1 MNLLH
6 VCASNKPIDQ
16 STSKQLAA
24 AFFVRL
30 AESNKDINVTNMDLY
45 NNPPPFLGNDAYRYF
60 WNPILQPGY
69 IPTAAEKSAAGYALA
84 QTKVFEEADV
94 LVLTMPL
101 WNCGMPAIMKAW
113 LDQVLVPGVVFK
125 YEAGSIIPL
134 HHISRAILLASS
146 SDIVR
151 EGDPQDQLTPLL
163 TAILNS
169 VGIQDFSI
177 AWADGQ
183 HPSHLDA
190 EDRKATAVEAAQELA
205 DEVAEG
211 A

>member
-6 VCASNKPIDQ
+6 ICASHKPIDQ

-30 AESNKDINVTNMDLY
+30 AESNKDINVTNVDLY
-45 NNPPPFLGNDAYRYF
+45 NNPPPYLGYDAYRFF

-69 IPTAAEKSAAGYALA
+69 IPTNAEKHAAAYALS
-84 QTKVFEEADV
+84 QTKIFEETDV

-113 LDQVLVPGVVFK
+113 FDQVLVPGVVFK

-134 HHISRAILLASS
+134 HHIRRVILLASS
-146 SDIVR
+146 ADIVK
-151 EGDPQDQLTPLL
+151 EGDPQDQLSPHL
-163 TAILNS
+163 TALLQSI
-169 VGIQDFSI
+169 GITDLSI

-183 HPSHLDA
+183 HPRHLDA
-190 EDRKATAVEAAQELA
+190 EERKATAIEAAQDLA
-205 DEVAEG
+205 DDVADM

>member
-1 MNLLH
+1 MNLMH
-6 VCASNKPIDQ
+6 ICASNKPIDQ

-69 IPTAAEKSAAGYALA
+69 IPTNAEKNAAAYALA
-84 QTKVFEEADV
+84 QTKIFEETDV

-101 WNCGMPAIMKAW
+101 WNCGMPAIMKSW

-134 HHISRAILLASS
+134 HHITRVILLASS
-146 SDIVR
+146 ADIVK
-151 EGDPQDQLTPLL
+151 EDDPQDQLTPHL

-169 VGIQDFSI
+169 IGIHDLSI

-190 EDRKATAVEAAQELA
+190 EERKATAIEAAQELA

>member
-6 VCASNKPIDQ
+6 ICASTKPIDI
-16 STSKQLAA
+16 SSSKQLAA
-24 AFFVRL
+24 AFFARL

-45 NNPPPFLGNDAYRYF
+45 NNPPPFLTNDAYRYF

-69 IPTAAEKSAAGYALA
+69 IPTTAEKSAASYALS
-84 QTKVFEEADV
+84 QTKVFEETDV
-94 LVLTMPL
+94 LILTMPL

-134 HHISRAILLASS
+134 HHITKVILLASS
-146 SDIVR
+146 GDIVK
-151 EGDPQDQLTPLL
+151 ENDPQDQLTPHL
-163 TAILNS
+163 TAIFNS
-169 VGIQDFSI
+169 ISITDFSI

-183 HPSHLDA
+183 DPRHLDA
-190 EDRKATAVEAAQELA
+190 EERKATAIEAAQELA
-205 DEVAEG
+205 DDVSEMA
-211 A
+211 

>member
-6 VCASNKPIDQ
+6 ICASAKPIDL

-30 AESNKDINVTNMDLY
+30 AESNKEINVTNMDLY
-45 NNPPPFLGNDAYRYF
+45 SNPPPYLNNDAYRYF
-60 WNPILQPGY
+60 WNPIQQPGY
-69 IPTAAEKSAAGYALA
+69 IPTSAEKHAASYALA
-84 QTKVFEEADV
+84 QTKVFEETDA

-134 HHISRAILLASS
+134 HHIRKAVLLASS
-146 SDIVR
+146 GDIVK
-151 EGDPQDQLTPLL
+151 EVDPQDQLVPHLN
-163 TAILNS
+163 AILNS
-169 VGIQDFSI
+169 IGITDLSI

-183 HPSHLDA
+183 DPRHLDA
-190 EDRKATAVEAAQELA
+190 EERKATAIEATQELA
-205 DEVAEG
+205 DEVAEL

>member
-6 VCASNKPIDQ
+6 ICASTKPVDI
-16 STSKQLAA
+16 SSSKQLAA
-24 AFFVRL
+24 SFFGRL

-45 NNPPPFLGNDAYRYF
+45 NNPPPFLTNDAYRYF

-69 IPTAAEKSAAGYALA
+69 IPTTAEKNAASYALS
-84 QTKVFEEADV
+84 QTKVFEETDV

-134 HHISRAILLASS
+134 HHITRVILLASS
-146 SDIVR
+146 GDIVK
-151 EGDPQDQLTPLL
+151 ENDPLDQLTPHL

-169 VGIQDFSI
+169 IGITDFAI

-183 HPSHLDA
+183 DPRHLDA
-190 EDRKATAVEAAQELA
+190 EERKATAIEAAQELA
-205 DEVAEG
+205 DDVAEM

>member
-6 VCASNKPIDQ
+6 ICASTKPIDV

-60 WNPILQPGY
+60 WNPIFQPGY
-69 IPTAAEKSAAGYALA
+69 IPTAAEKNAASYALS
-84 QTKVFEEADV
+84 QTKIFEDTDVF
-94 LVLTMPL
+94 VLTMPL

-134 HHISRAILLASS
+134 HHITKVVLLASS
-146 SDIVR
+146 GDIVK
-151 EGDPQDQLTPLL
+151 EDDPQDQLTPQLN
-163 TAILNS
+163 AILNS
-169 VGIQDFSI
+169 IGITDLAI

-183 HPSHLDA
+183 DPRHLDA
-190 EDRKATAVEAAQELA
+190 EERKATAIEAAQELA
-205 DEVAEG
+205 DDVAEM

>member
-6 VCASNKPIDQ
+6 ICASAKPIEA

-30 AESNKDINVTNMDLY
+30 AESNKDINVTNLDLY
-45 NNPPPFLGNDAYRYF
+45 NNPPPFLTYEAYRFF
-60 WNPILQPGY
+60 WNPIFEPGY
-69 IPTAAEKSAAGYALA
+69 LPTNAEKKAANYALEQNKHLA
-84 QTKVFEEADV
+84 DTDV

-101 WNCGMPAIMKAW
+101 WNCGVPAILKAW
-113 LDQVLVPGVVFK
+113 LDQVMVPGELFK

-134 HHISRAILLASS
+134 HHLQKVILLVSS
-146 SDIVR
+146 GDILK
-151 EGDPQDQLTPLL
+151 ENDPMDTLTPQI
-163 TAILNS
+163 TAMMNA
-169 VGIQDFSI
+169 VGVKDISI

-183 HPSHLDA
+183 DPNHLDS
-190 EDRKATAVEAAQELA
+190 ELRKSTAIEAAQELA
-205 DEVAEG
+205 DDVAEL

>member
-6 VCASNKPIDQ
+6 VCASPKPTEE

-24 AFFVRL
+24 AFFARL
-30 AESNKDINVTNMDLY
+30 AESSKEINVTNMDLY
-45 NNPPPFLGNDAYRYF
+45 SSPPPYLTYEAYRYF
-60 WNPILQPGY
+60 WNPVHQPGY
-69 IPTAAEKSAAGYALA
+69 SPTKSEQHAAAYALA
-84 QTKVFEEADV
+84 QTKNFENNDV

-134 HHISRAILLASS
+134 HHLQKVILLVSS
-146 SDIVR
+146 SDILK
-151 EGDPQDQLTPLL
+151 ESDPQDVLTPHV
-163 TAILNS
+163 TAIMNS
-169 VGIQDFSI
+169 IGVTDISI

-183 HPSHLDA
+183 DPRHLDA
-190 EDRKATAVEAAQELA
+190 EARKATAIEAAQELA
-205 DEVAEG
+205 DEVAEM